1 MTIPQTIIK
10 YIAPSTQ
17 RHVLFTTTRSFL
29 CGAGLAYAISN
40 EKYVHIPLT
49 VVVPSAYAGYQVYKN
64 RNDIA
69 AWFKTVLRSTE

>member
-10 YIAPSTQ
+10 YIRSTTQ

-40 EKYVHIPLT
+40 EKYIHIPLT
-49 VVVPSAYAGYQVYKN
+49 VIVPSAYAGYQAYKN
-64 RNDIA
+64 RNEIA
-69 AWFKTVLRSTE
+69 AWFKTNVRPTQ